1 MGNSYAN
8 RQGSLALQ
16 VPVICA
22 ARVNHDGK
30 AACAGNRIGG
40 VGRVGGHAGDLHH
53 HAPDRRPAKIWKT
66 HKGLEAA
73 VDCVLAQLNAG
84 MAKGP
89 PPNFTHVVSVVTPG
103 QVEEIIPKQIPSG
116 RGELYVVRF
125 TAEDD
130 GTTNM
135 VLFSTLDGLDKRVEH
150 AMDPCLEKSHAP
162 AKVKAQ

>member
-1 MGNSYAN
+1 MAKP
-8 RQGSLALQ
+8 LAQATGL
-16 VPVICA
+16 VASA
-22 ARVNHDGK
+22 ALAVTL
-30 AACAGNRIGG
+30 AACTITPGTGA
-40 VGRVGGHAGDLHH
+40 
-53 HAPDRRPAKIWKT
+53 PAKIWKT

-116 RGELYVVRF
+116 SGELYVVRF

-130 GTTNM
+130 GTANM